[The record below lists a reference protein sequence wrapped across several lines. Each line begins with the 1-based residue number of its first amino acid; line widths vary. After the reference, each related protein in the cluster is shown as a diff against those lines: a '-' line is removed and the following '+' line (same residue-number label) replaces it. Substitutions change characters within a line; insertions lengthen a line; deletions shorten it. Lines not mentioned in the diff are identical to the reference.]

1 LCVLDVLLLPLSTI
15 FILGYIFIYVL
26 IFHLYECIPRLL
38 IYMSVYQGYSFIW
51 VYTKVTHLYEC
62 IPRLLIYM
70 TVYQGYCANFY
81 YKTYIQLNRERF
93 LLNDSC
99 TILLSI
105 LWQKQFTCCFDDD
118 GGEHKINMPSLI
130 FIGAVVVVIVW

>member
-1 LCVLDVLLLPLSTI
+1 MLDVLLLPLSTI

-26 IFHLYECIPRLL
+26 IF
-38 IYMSVYQGYSFIW
+38 
-51 VYTKVTHLYEC
+51 HLYEC